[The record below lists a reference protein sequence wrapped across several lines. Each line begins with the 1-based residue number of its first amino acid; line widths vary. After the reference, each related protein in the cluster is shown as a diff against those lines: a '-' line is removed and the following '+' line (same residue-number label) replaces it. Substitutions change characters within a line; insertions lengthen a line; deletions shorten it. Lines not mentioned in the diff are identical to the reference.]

1 MFANRRLLFWFAFLV
16 FSGSALSQTDSATHG
31 LLVGKWRHTTMVRV
45 IDGKKLSHLNFDGSA
60 ILEFTSAMT
69 WQLNS
74 ARNKS
79 AGTYRWL
86 DTGQLETT
94 TLESGL
100 LIQIGTVSR
109 KEIRVD
115 SERLN
120 IITIQTP
127 EEQAQFLPPPAPGL
141 HRPPEVM
148 LTSIFTR
155 VPSE

>member
-1 MFANRRLLFWFAFLV
+1 
-16 FSGSALSQTDSATHG
+16 
-31 LLVGKWRHTTMVRV
+31 MVRV
-45 IDGKKLSHLNFDGSA
+45 IDGKRLSPQHFDGNT

-74 ARNKS
+74 ARNVS

-86 DTGQLETT
+86 ESGQLETT

-115 SERLN
+115 SDRLS
-120 IITIQTP
+120 IITIQSP
-127 EEQAQFLPPPAPGL
+127 EEQAQFLSPPTPGL
-141 HRPPEVM
+141 PRPPEVV
-148 LTSIFTR
+148 LISIFTR